1 MIKSISIKQV
11 ATFDNAG
18 TKIDNLKKVNFIY
31 GANGS
36 GKTTISN
43 FLNNSEDIKFENC
56 NLDWENDKI
65 TALVYNKE
73 FRDRNFGNGKLG
85 GVFTLGEAT
94 AEEIKEIEE
103 KVSALKEIKKEGLK
117 KRETLEGVSK
127 KKEELI
133 VTFREFCWLNIY
145 KKYENTFKE
154 AFVGFLNKEKF
165 KNQTLL
171 ENTNNVADLKTI
183 EYLKEKSKTIFGE
196 RPQNLTAISTI
207 SFNRIIEI
215 EKSDIWNKIIIGKA
229 DVNIAKLIQKLNIN
243 DWVNQ
248 GANYIQ
254 EDATC
259 PFCQE
264 KTISE
269 DFRKQLN
276 SFFDEE
282 FVEDIKTIK
291 RLKEEYALLT
301 LNLINEL
308 NQIET
313 AQKSEKNNKLDLEKF
328 SASLKTLDS
337 QIVANKELLSN
348 KIKEPSRNI
357 DLLNLEEQFKLI
369 SSIIENANSE
379 IIKNNLIVSNYNSER
394 NTLIKHVWKYCI
406 NEFSVQ
412 IAKFNSTNNGFATGI
427 SALKLQL
434 QGKLDAYGT
443 LDVEIKTLSK
453 NVTSI
458 QPTIDEIN
466 RLLINYGFINF
477 KIVPAGDDGFYQI
490 QREDGTIAEKTLSEG
505 EITFIT
511 FLYYLQLTKGGI
523 SEETVNDERILI
535 IDDPISSLDSNVL
548 FIVSTLV
555 KEIAKDIKSNIG
567 NIKQLI
573 ILTHNVYFHKEVS
586 YEGLNRKGEKS
597 CFWILRKNN
606 NKSIIHAYAEQN
618 PIQSSYELLWRE
630 IKEWEHNSGITIQNT
645 MRRILENFYSIL
657 GNKRDDYLINKFETL
672 EEKNICRSLLSWTNE
687 GSHTLPD
694 DLYIEAPDDTIG
706 KYIEVFKNIF
716 YHTENKGHYLMM
728 MGIEENEE

>member
-11 ATFDNAG
+11 ATFDNDG
-18 TKIDNLKKVNFIY
+18 TIVDNLKKVNFIY
-31 GANGS
+31 GANGC

-43 FLNNSEDIKFENC
+43 FLHNSEDIKFENC
-56 NLDWENDKI
+56 NLDWENGEIK
-65 TALVYNKE
+65 TLVYNKE
-73 FRDRNFGNGKLG
+73 FRERNFGNGKLG

-103 KVSALKEIKKEGLK
+103 KVSSLKELKKEGAK
-117 KRETLEGVSK
+117 KRETLEAVSNK
-127 KKEELI
+127 RKELI
-133 VTFREFCWLNIY
+133 VTFREFCWVSIY
-145 KKYENTFKE
+145 KKYENTFKD

-165 KNQTLL
+165 KNQILL
-171 ENTNNVADLKTI
+171 ENTNNVSHLKSI

-196 RPQNLTAISTI
+196 RPQNLTAISLI

-215 EKSDIWNKIIIGKA
+215 EQSDIWNKVIIGKA
-229 DVNIAKLIQKLNIN
+229 DVNIAKLIQRLNIN

-248 GANYIQ
+248 GTTHLQ
-254 EDATC
+254 EDETC

-269 DFRKQLN
+269 DFRKQLS

-282 FVEDIKTIK
+282 FVENIKSIK
-291 RLKEEYALLT
+291 SLKEEYTFLT
-301 LNLINEL
+301 LNLINTL
-308 NQIET
+308 NQLGT
-313 AQKSEKNNKLDLEKF
+313 TQKSEKNNKLDLEKF
-328 SASLKTLDS
+328 SALLKTLES

-348 KIKEPSRNI
+348 KIKEPSRDI
-357 DLLNLEEQFKLI
+357 DLINLEKQFKLI
-369 SSIIENANSE
+369 SDVIENANSE
-379 IIKNNLIVSNYNSER
+379 ITKNNLIVSNYNSER
-394 NTLIKHVWKYCI
+394 NNLIKQVWKYCLD
-406 NEFSVQ
+406 EFSSQ
-412 IAKFNSTNNGFATGI
+412 ITKFTSDNNGFDTGI
-427 SALKLQL
+427 SALKVQL
-434 QGKLDAYGT
+434 QKKLDAYSS
-443 LDVEIKTLSK
+443 LDIEIKNLSK

-466 RLLINYGFINF
+466 RLLINYGFVNF
-477 KIVPAGDDGFYQI
+477 KIVPATDDGFYQI

-555 KEIAKDIKSNIG
+555 KEIAREIKSDIG

-573 ILTHNVYFHKEVS
+573 LLTHNVYFHKEVS

-597 CFWILRKNN
+597 CFWILRKSN
-606 NKSIIHAYAEQN
+606 NKSIAHSYAEQN

-645 MRRILENFYSIL
+645 MRRIIENFYSIL
-657 GNKRDDYLINKFETL
+657 GNKRDDFLINKFETR
-672 EEKNICRSLLSWTNE
+672 EEKDICRSLLSWTNE

-694 DLYIEAPDDTIG
+694 DLYIEAPDDTI
-706 KYIEVFKNIF
+706 KTYIEVFKRIF

-728 MGIEENEE
+728 MGIEDEE

>member
-1 MIKSISIKQV
+1 MIKSISIKQI
-11 ATFDNAG
+11 ATFDNDG
-18 TKIDNLKKVNFIY
+18 TIVDNLKKVNFIY

-43 FLNNSEDIKFENC
+43 FLYNSEDIKFENC
-56 NLDWENDKI
+56 NLDWENEELK
-65 TALVYNKE
+65 TLVYNKE

-94 AEEIKEIEE
+94 ADEIKEIEE
-103 KVSALKEIKKEGLK
+103 KVTALVELKKEGLT
-117 KRETLEGVSK
+117 KRKTLDGVSNK
-127 KKEELI
+127 KKELI
-133 VTFREFCWLNIY
+133 VAFNEFCWSTIY
-145 KKYENTFKE
+145 KKYEDTFKD

-165 KNQTLL
+165 KNKILS
-171 ENTNNVADLKTI
+171 ENTNNVLDLKTI
-183 EYLKEKSKTIFGE
+183 KDLKEKSKTIFGE
-196 RPQNLTAISTI
+196 RPQNLTIINLI
-207 SFNRIIEI
+207 SFSRIIEI
-215 EKSDIWNKIIIGKA
+215 EKYDIWNKIIVGKA
-229 DVNIAKLIQKLNIN
+229 DVDIAKLIQKLNIN

-248 GANYIQ
+248 GSNYLQ
-254 EDATC
+254 EDETC

-269 DFRKQLN
+269 DFRIQLN
-276 SFFDEE
+276 SFFDKE
-282 FVEDIKTIK
+282 FVEDTKTIK
-291 RLKEEYALLT
+291 KLREEYTLLT
-301 LNLINEL
+301 SNLINEL
-308 NQIET
+308 NQIEIT
-313 AQKSEKNNKLDLEKF
+313 QKSEKNNKLDLESF
-328 SASLKTLDS
+328 SALLKTLDS

-348 KIKEPSRNI
+348 KVKEPSRNI
-357 DLLNLEEQFKLI
+357 DLISLEEQFKLI
-369 SSIIENANSE
+369 SDIIENANSE
-379 IIKNNLIVSNYNSER
+379 ITKNNLIVINYNFER
-394 NTLIKHVWKYCI
+394 KNLIKHIWKYCI
-406 NEFSVQ
+406 DEFSVQ
-412 IAKFNSTNNGFATGI
+412 IAKFITDKNGFDTGI
-427 SALKLQL
+427 TALKLQL
-434 QGKLDAYGT
+434 QGKLDTYGT
-443 LDVEIKTLSK
+443 LDAEIKTLSK

-466 RLLINYGFINF
+466 RLLLNYGFINF
-477 KIVPAGDDGFYQI
+477 KIVPATDDRFYQI

-523 SEETVNDERILI
+523 SEETVNDERILV

-555 KEIAKDIKSNIG
+555 REIAKEIKSDIG

-573 ILTHNVYFHKEVS
+573 LLTHNVYFHKEVS
-586 YEGLNRKGEKS
+586 YEGLNRKGAKS
-597 CFWILRKNN
+597 CFWILRKKN
-606 NKSIIHAYAEQN
+606 NKSIIHSYAEQN

-657 GNKRDDYLINKFETL
+657 GNKRDDFLINKFETP
-672 EEKNICRSLLSWTNE
+672 EDKIICRSLLSWTNE

-716 YHTENKGHYLMM
+716 FYTENKGHYLMM
-728 MGIEENEE
+728 MGIEDEE

>member
-11 ATFDNAG
+11 ATFDNEG
-18 TKIDNLKKVNFIY
+18 TIVDNLKKVNFIY
-31 GANGS
+31 GANGC

-43 FLNNSEDIKFENC
+43 FLYKSEDTKYENC
-56 NLDWENDKI
+56 NLDWENEEIK
-65 TALVYNKE
+65 TLVYNKE

-94 AEEIKEIEE
+94 ADEIKVIEE
-103 KVSALKEIKKEGLK
+103 KVIALKELKKEGLK
-117 KRETLEGVSK
+117 KRETLEGVSTK
-127 KKEELI
+127 KKELI
-133 VTFREFCWLNIY
+133 VTFKEFCWSNIY
-145 KKYENTFKE
+145 KKYENTFKD

-165 KNQTLL
+165 KSKILL
-171 ENTNNVADLKTI
+171 ENTNNVSELKTLD
-183 EYLKEKSKTIFGE
+183 YLKEKSKTIFGE
-196 RPQNLTAISTI
+196 RPQNLTSISQI
-207 SFNRIIEI
+207 LFSRIIEI
-215 EKSDIWNKIIIGKA
+215 EKSDIWHKIIIGKA
-229 DVNIAKLIQKLNIN
+229 DVDIAKLIQRLSIN

-248 GANYIQ
+248 GSNYLQ
-254 EDATC
+254 EDETC

-269 DFRKQLN
+269 NFRKQLN

-291 RLKEEYALLT
+291 KLKEEYTLLT

-308 NQIET
+308 NLIET
-313 AQKSEKNNKLDLEKF
+313 TQKNEKNNKLDLEKF
-328 SASLKTLDS
+328 SALLKTLDS
-337 QIVANKELLSN
+337 QIVANKELLNN

-357 DLLNLEEQFKLI
+357 DLIHLEEQFKLI
-369 SSIIENANSE
+369 SDVIENANSE
-379 IIKNNLIVSNYNSER
+379 ITKNNLIVSNYNSEKG
-394 NTLIKHVWKYCI
+394 TLIKHVWKYCI
-406 NEFSVQ
+406 DEFSVQ
-412 IAKFNSTNNGFATGI
+412 MAKFNSVNNGFDTGI
-427 SALKLQL
+427 TALKLQL
-434 QGKLDAYGT
+434 QGKLDAYSA
-443 LDVEIKTLSK
+443 LDAEIKTLSK
-453 NVTSI
+453 DVTSV

-477 KIVPAGDDGFYQI
+477 KIVPATDDGFYQI

-555 KEIAKDIKSNIG
+555 KEIAKEIKSDIG

-573 ILTHNVYFHKEVS
+573 LLTHNVYFHKEVS
-586 YEGLNRKGEKS
+586 YEGLNRRGEKS

-606 NKSIIHAYAEQN
+606 NKSIIHSYAEQN

-645 MRRILENFYSIL
+645 MRRILEHFYSIL
-657 GNKRDDYLINKFETL
+657 GNKRDDFLINKFETP

-694 DLYIEAPDDTIG
+694 DLYIEAPDDTIS

-716 YHTENKGHYLMM
+716 VHTENKGHYFMM
-728 MGIEENEE
+728 MGIENEE

>member
-1 MIKSISIKQV
+1 MIKSILIKQI
-11 ATFDNAG
+11 ATFDNDG
-18 TKIDNLKKVNFIY
+18 TKIDNLRKINFIY

-43 FLNNSEDIKFENC
+43 LLYNSEDIKFENC
-56 NLDWENDKI
+56 TLDWENGQI
-65 TALVYNKE
+65 TTLVYNKE

-94 AEEIKEIEE
+94 ADEIKEIEE
-103 KVSALKEIKKEGLK
+103 KVTALKELKIEGVK
-117 KRETLEGVSK
+117 KRETLDGISK
-127 KKEELI
+127 KKDELI
-133 VTFREFCWLNIY
+133 TTFKEFCWTSIY
-145 KKYENTFKE
+145 KKYENTFKD

-165 KNQTLL
+165 KSQILN
-171 ENTNNVADLKTI
+171 ENKNNLSDLKSI
-183 EYLKEKSKTIFGE
+183 DYLKEKSKTIFGE
-196 RPQNLTAISTI
+196 RPQNLTAINTI
-207 SFNRIIEI
+207 IFNRIVEI

-248 GANYIQ
+248 GNNYLQ
-254 EDATC
+254 EDETC

-264 KTISE
+264 KTISA
-269 DFRKQLN
+269 DFKKQLN

-282 FVEDIKTIK
+282 FVENVKTIK
-291 RLKEEYALLT
+291 RLREEYILLT
-301 LNLINEL
+301 SNLINEL
-308 NQIET
+308 NQVET
-313 AQKSEKNNKLDLEKF
+313 NQKTEKNNKLDLEKY
-328 SASLKTLDS
+328 SALLKTLDS

-348 KIKEPSRNI
+348 KIKEPSRI
-357 DLLNLEEQFKLI
+357 IELINLEEQFNLI
-369 SSIIENANSE
+369 SKVIENANSE
-379 IIKNNLIVSNYNSER
+379 ITKNNLIVSNYNTER
-394 NTLIKHVWKYCI
+394 NTLIKQVWKFCI
-406 NEFSVQ
+406 SEFSTQ
-412 IAKFNSTNNGFATGI
+412 LTKFNSDNSDFDKGI

-434 QGKLDAYGT
+434 KEKLDAYNT
-443 LDVEIKTLSK
+443 LNIEIKNLSK

-466 RLLINYGFINF
+466 RLLVNYGFTNF
-477 KIVPAGDDGFYQI
+477 SIVPATEQGFYQI

-523 SEETVNDERILI
+523 SEDTVNDERILI

-555 KEIAKDIKSNIG
+555 KEIAKEIKANIG

-573 ILTHNVYFHKEVS
+573 LLTHNVYFHKEVS

-597 CFWILRKNN
+597 YFWILRKNN
-606 NKSIIHAYAEQN
+606 NKSIIHSYKQQN

-630 IKEWEHNSGITIQNT
+630 IKEWESNSGITLQNT

-657 GNKRDDYLINKFETL
+657 GNKRDDFLINKFETP

-706 KYIEVFKNIF
+706 KYIEVFKKIF
-716 YHTENKGHYLMM
+716 FHTENKGHYLMM

>member
-11 ATFDNAG
+11 ATFDNEG
-18 TKIDNLKKVNFIY
+18 TIVDNLKKVNFIY
-31 GANGS
+31 GANGC

-43 FLNNSEDIKFENC
+43 FLYKSEDTKYENC
-56 NLDWENDKI
+56 NLDWENEEIK
-65 TALVYNKE
+65 TLVYNKE

-94 AEEIKEIEE
+94 ADEIKVIEE
-103 KVSALKEIKKEGLK
+103 KVIALKELKKEGLK
-117 KRETLEGVSK
+117 KRETLEGVSTK
-127 KKEELI
+127 KKELI
-133 VTFREFCWLNIY
+133 VTFKEFCWSNIY
-145 KKYENTFKE
+145 KKYENTFKD

-165 KNQTLL
+165 KSKILL
-171 ENTNNVADLKTI
+171 ENTNNVSELKTLD
-183 EYLKEKSKTIFGE
+183 YLKEKSKTIFGE
-196 RPQNLTAISTI
+196 RPQNLTSISQI
-207 SFNRIIEI
+207 LFSRIIEI
-215 EKSDIWNKIIIGKA
+215 EKSDIWHKIIIGKA
-229 DVNIAKLIQKLNIN
+229 DVDIAKLIQRLSIN

-248 GANYIQ
+248 GSNYLQ
-254 EDATC
+254 EDETC

-269 DFRKQLN
+269 NFRKQLN

-291 RLKEEYALLT
+291 KLKEEYTLLT

-308 NQIET
+308 NLIET
-313 AQKSEKNNKLDLEKF
+313 TQKNEKNNKLDLEKF
-328 SASLKTLDS
+328 SALLKTLDS
-337 QIVANKELLSN
+337 QIVANKELLNN

-357 DLLNLEEQFKLI
+357 DLIHLEEQFKLI
-369 SSIIENANSE
+369 SDVIENANSE
-379 IIKNNLIVSNYNSER
+379 ITKNNLIVSNYNSEKG
-394 NTLIKHVWKYCI
+394 TLIKHVWKYCI
-406 NEFSVQ
+406 DEFSVQ
-412 IAKFNSTNNGFATGI
+412 IAKFNSVNNGFDTGI
-427 SALKLQL
+427 TALKLQL
-434 QGKLDAYGT
+434 QGKLDAYSA
-443 LDVEIKTLSK
+443 LDAKIKTLSK
-453 NVTSI
+453 DVTSV

-477 KIVPAGDDGFYQI
+477 KIVPATDDGFYQI

-555 KEIAKDIKSNIG
+555 KEIAKEIKSDIG

-573 ILTHNVYFHKEVS
+573 LLTHNVYFHKEVS
-586 YEGLNRKGEKS
+586 YEGLNRRGEKS

-606 NKSIIHAYAEQN
+606 NKSIIHSYAEQN

-645 MRRILENFYSIL
+645 MRRILEHFYSIL
-657 GNKRDDYLINKFETL
+657 GNKRDDFLINKFETP

-694 DLYIEAPDDTIG
+694 DLYIEAPDDTIS

-716 YHTENKGHYLMM
+716 VHTENKGHYFMM
-728 MGIEENEE
+728 MGIENEE